1 MSERSGDPPVGGKTL
16 EEHSREYL
24 DHLRSLNYSPRTIED
39 MFYTLRRLLAW
50 LKDTYLVTTPDRI
63 RKKHLDAW
71 HYHVCGTRNLKGYPI
86 KPTTINKQG
95 AFVRGFLLHLAARG
109 YVLKSLLDV
118 LRRVKEPSTLPS
130 SVLSHAHVRKLLRKI
145 STNTPEGYRNRTI
158 LELLYTSGMRARELI
173 GLDVGDV
180 DLDRGTAL
188 VHGKGNK
195 ERVVPIGKT
204 ALRYLRNY
212 VTAVRPFLVRD
223 RTEMA
228 IFVNHLGRRYA
239 YHSLQDY
246 IQATRERL
254 GFPDHVTAHT
264 FRRSCTTEMI
274 RGGANVYHVKELLGH
289 ETLRT
294 LKHYARLTIVDLKKT
309 HEKCHPR
316 ERDES
321 R

>member
-1 MSERSGDPPVGGKTL
+1 MPTPTKTL
-16 EEHSREYL
+16 DDHAQDYL

-39 MFYTLRRLLAW
+39 TFYTLRRLVRW
-50 LKDTYLVTTPDRI
+50 LKDTYQVTTPDRI

-71 HYHVCGTRNLKGYPI
+71 HHHVCGTKNAKGYPV
-86 KPTTINKQG
+86 KPKTINKQA
-95 AFVRGFLLHLAARG
+95 AFVRGFLLHLAVRG

-130 SVLSHAHVRKLLRKI
+130 SVLTHAEVRKMLRKVT
-145 STNTPEGYRNRTI
+145 TNTPEGYRNRTI
-158 LELLYTSGMRARELI
+158 LELLYTSGMRARELV

-204 ALRYLRNY
+204 ALKYLQNY

-223 RTEMA
+223 RTQTA
-228 IFVNHLGRRYA
+228 LFINHIGNRFSYE
-239 YHSLQDY
+239 SLQHY
-246 IQATRERL
+246 IQGTRQKL
-254 GFPDHVTAHT
+254 GLPDHVTAHT
-264 FRRSCTTEMI
+264 FRRSCTTEML

-316 ERDES
+316 ETDTDR
-321 R
+321 